1 MKALKLHWRDAGICE
16 NKSLYADYATNQ
28 MPPKYGI
35 DLTLTQKLLDDA
47 LTVGGRISY
56 TSSRAVG
63 HGDVTG
69 QGMSQFI
76 TLVDW
81 QPYTLVDVFAEYK
94 INDTYTASFRVENLT
109 DRFYVDPLSLVL
121 QPGPGRTFYA
131 SMTANF

>member
-1 MKALKLHWRDAGICE
+1 YIAREFHFYPNSSNVRIFNIDRARFSGLEMSANYELDGFSATLAANYYLNVEFCRTAETCE

-28 MPPKYGI
+28 VPPKYGI

-56 TSSRAVG
+56 TSSRASG

-76 TLVDW
+76 TM
-81 QPYTLVDVFAEYK
+81 
-94 INDTYTASFRVENLT
+94 IN
-109 DRFYVDPLSLVL
+109 
-121 QPGPGRTFYA
+121 
-131 SMTANF
+131 